1 MLALVGKYG
10 YKKSNGMYI
19 VFMDDDDYYTDFCFF
34 EKAVKKLEEMSNIG
48 MVCSSSMIEYAN
60 ENRLAKSIMNIKG
73 LINKEEYISGFQGK
87 YMKSTSTFTTV
98 FRKSTLEEAKFED
111 VEMVNDCSIYLR
123 ALLCGDAY
131 VLEDICGVYRVHSKN
146 ITFNLNV
153 DFIIENLNEKKKIYN
168 EIVKRKLLQNP
179 QKWLVKQI
187 LITVKYFVKN
197 NKINDKDFEKLIQW
211 CKDNCEEFDDDII
224 ISIKEQRK
232 DAKK

>member
-1 MLALVGKYG
+1 
-10 YKKSNGMYI
+10 
-19 VFMDDDDYYTDFCFF
+19 MDDDDYYTDLNFF
-34 EKAVKKLEEMSNIG
+34 EKAAEKLDENNNLG
-48 MVCSSSMIEYAN
+48 MVCASSMIEYAN
-60 ENRLAKSIMNIKG
+60 ENRLEKSIMNIKG
-73 LINKEEYISGFQGK
+73 LISKEEYISEFQGK

-131 VLEDICGVYRVHSKN
+131 ILEDVCGIYRVHSKN

-153 DFIIENLNEKKKIYN
+153 DFIIANLNEKKKVYN

-179 QKWLVKQI
+179 QTWLLKQI

-197 NKINDKDFEKLIQW
+197 NKISDIDFEKLVEW
-211 CKDNCEEFDDDII
+211 CKGNCKEFNDEII
-224 ISIKEQRK
+224 KNIKEQRK
-232 DAKK
+232 DA